1 MEMVNFLCGNF
12 NNICYLYAIKN
23 DQSDWRYFAER
34 DSDVDVHFSL
44 PTSLK
49 DQISRL
55 KTNTVKSIALT
66 LTEEQLHNYVN
77 EGKFVFKGKELNT
90 FIQLSGKTT
99 NRRSIERA
107 KSKSTHDITFEVGK
121 TNPATFLRDFEKCCD
136 VKTDKDKLYKLRND
150 KPQFSTLFFK
160 DDWVTAR
167 ATFLKLYSTQFAENM
182 VKDLRFSFEDEPS
195 LLSFVERKMN
205 ALSAYTSLP
214 LENQLEIILSELPI
228 QIANVFIAQDKL
240 NRTKAEMLEFC
251 ELLQEYCDYSE
262 NTETT
267 SLPTSPD
274 IPRNVVQDLEIS
286 DFQEEIDSD
295 TSSTSTNSSGS
306 RIARKRRR
314 SGCPVDILRIIAE
327 ESESNTD
334 SESNRNDDY

>member
-23 DQSDWRYFAER
+23 DQSDWCHFAER
-34 DSDVDVHFSL
+34 DSDVDVHVSL

-49 DQISRL
+49 DQI
-55 KTNTVKSIALT
+55 K
-66 LTEEQLHNYVN
+66 QLHNYVN

-136 VKTDKDKLYKLRND
+136 VKTDKDKLYKL
-150 KPQFSTLFFK
+150 PQFSTLFFK

-182 VKDLRFSFEDEPS
+182 VKDFRFSFEDEPS

-214 LENQLEIILSELPI
+214 LEYQLEIILSELPI

-240 NRTKAEMLEFC
+240 NRTKAEILEFC

-274 IPRNVVQDLEIS
+274 IPRNVVQDL
-286 DFQEEIDSD
+286 
-295 TSSTSTNSSGS
+295 
-306 RIARKRRR
+306 
-314 SGCPVDILRIIAE
+314 
-327 ESESNTD
+327 
-334 SESNRNDDY
+334 